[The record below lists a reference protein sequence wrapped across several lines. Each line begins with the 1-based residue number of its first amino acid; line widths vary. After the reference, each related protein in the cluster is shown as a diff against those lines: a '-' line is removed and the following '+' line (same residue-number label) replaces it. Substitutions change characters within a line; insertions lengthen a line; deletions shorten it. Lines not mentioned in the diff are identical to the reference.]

1 MNIKETAIAAYR
13 NAKNKGFYDPAPS
26 IESRLLLIHS
36 EVSEACEAIRKN
48 HYCPQNAVS
57 AALGTIDDD
66 TFKIRFEASVKNS
79 FEDEIADTVIRCL
92 DLCEGMGIDLEAHIA
107 AKMRYNAM
115 RPHKHG
121 KAF

>member
-1 MNIKETAIAAYR
+1 MNIKETAVAAYR

-48 HYCPQNAVS
+48 HYTPRGDVDS
-57 AALGTIDDD
+57 VLSITDPE
-66 TFKIRFEASVKNS
+66 TFKKLFEVSVKNS